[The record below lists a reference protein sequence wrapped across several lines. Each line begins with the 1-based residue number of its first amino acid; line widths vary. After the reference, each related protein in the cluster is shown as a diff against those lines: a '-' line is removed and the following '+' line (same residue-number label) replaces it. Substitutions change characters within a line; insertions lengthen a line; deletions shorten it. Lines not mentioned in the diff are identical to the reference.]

1 MDIVIR
7 NGVSDRGA
15 PLEVGIENGLITA
28 LAERGLPGAERE
40 LDAQGGIISP
50 PFVESH
56 FHLENAY
63 LWDGLINQSG
73 TLNEAIEI
81 YARVK
86 HDLRPDDVLQRT
98 GRVVRRA
105 LANGTFWLRSH
116 VDIDHISG
124 LKILEAVSAA
134 RAAYQEQID
143 IQLVAFPQLGLARN
157 PEAADLMWQAME
169 NGANLVGGMP
179 HGERDMDD
187 AARHIEIA
195 FAVASH
201 YDADVDMHI
210 DETDDPYWQTLELLA
225 DQTIASGYQGRVTAG
240 HCCAM
245 STWDDA
251 TAERIIAKVREAG
264 IHVITNAP
272 INLMLEGRGNGHPK
286 PRGIARVKEL
296 LAAGVN
302 VACGQDDIQNMFY
315 PFGKLDPLEVALI
328 SAHAAHMG
336 APEEIEAAF
345 DMPRAN
351 AARLW
356 PLPDYGLAIGA
367 PANVIVLDAPTP
379 VSALRRQ
386 PNRRF
391 VIRQG
396 RLIAET
402 TTETRWHEPQLRKQ
416 RDGQG

>member
-15 PLEVGIENGLITA
+15 PLEVGIENGLIAA
-28 LAERGLPGAERE
+28 LAERGLPAAERE
-40 LDAQGGIISP
+40 LDARGGIISP
-50 PFVESH
+50 PFIESH

-73 TLNEAIEI
+73 TLEEAIEI

-86 HDLRPDDVLQRT
+86 HELKPDDILVRT

-105 LANGTFWLRSH
+105 LANGVFWLRSH

-124 LKILEAVSAA
+124 LKILEAVAAA
-134 RAAYQEQID
+134 RSAYQEQID

-195 FAVASH
+195 FAVARH

-225 DQTIASGYQGRVTAG
+225 HQTIANGYQGRVTAG

-245 STWDDA
+245 SAWDDA
-251 TAERIIAKVREAG
+251 TAERIIAKVRDAG
-264 IHVITNAP
+264 IQVITNAP
-272 INLMLEGRGNGHPK
+272 INLMLEGRGHAHPK
-286 PRGIARVKEL
+286 PRGVARVKEL

-315 PFGKLDPLEVALI
+315 PFGKMDPLEVALI
-328 SAHAAHMG
+328 TAHAAHMG
-336 APEEIEAAF
+336 APDEIEAAF

-356 PLPDYGLAIGA
+356 PLPDYGLEVGA
-367 PANVIVLDAPTP
+367 PANVVVLDAPTP

-391 VIRQG
+391 VIRRG

-402 TTETRWHEPQLRKQ
+402 TTKTCWHEPYLRK
-416 RDGQG
+416 